1 MTVLL
6 VGAGGLVGAMTRYLL
21 GAWVQDV
28 ISNHSFPYGTLTV
41 NVVGCLLIG
50 LIAGL
55 VETRDA
61 LTVQTRAFLIVG
73 VLGGFTTYST
83 FGYETMRLLHSG
95 SHGTAF
101 LYVGIHL
108 LAGFGAAWAGY
119 AVVVVR

>member
-73 VLGGFTTYST
+73 VLGGFTTYSA
-83 FGYETMRLLHSG
+83 FGFETVTLLRDGDLVAGIANVSLQIVLG
-95 SHGTAF
+95 LTAVW
-101 LYVGIHL
+101 LGLRVSQL
-108 LAGFGAAWAGY
+108 
-119 AVVVVR
+119 V

>member
-61 LTVQTRAFLIVG
+61 LTVQTRAFLTVG
-73 VLGGFTTYST
+73 VLGGFTTYSA
-83 FGYETMRLLHSG
+83 FGFETVILLRDGDLVAGITNVSLQIVLG
-95 SHGTAF
+95 LTAVW
-101 LYVGIHL
+101 LGLRVSQL
-108 LAGFGAAWAGY
+108 
-119 AVVVVR
+119 V

>member
-21 GAWVQDV
+21 GAWVQNV

-61 LTVQTRAFLIVG
+61 LTVQTRAFLTVG
-73 VLGGFTTYST
+73 VLGGFTTYSA
-83 FGYETMRLLHSG
+83 FGFETVTLLRDGDLVAGITNVSLQIVLG
-95 SHGTAF
+95 LTAVW
-101 LYVGIHL
+101 LGLRVSQL
-108 LAGFGAAWAGY
+108 
-119 AVVVVR
+119 V